1 MQGKK
6 IAVVVNEDVFF
17 LTHRKN
23 LGLALLKE
31 GWIVYVLTT
40 ETKREY
46 VEEIERSGFIFINI
60 PSERKS
66 TISVKYEY
74 RIFAALCRMYKT
86 LNPDLILAVGL
97 KSILWGGLAARRF
110 GIPLVSAISGLG
122 FLFTGEQ
129 KSLKQRVL
137 VFVLRYLLPKKNH
150 HVVFQNNED
159 QNIFLQNSIISI
171 NKTSIIRG
179 MGVDFNEF
187 KRFPFT
193 AKDKFNF
200 LFPARM
206 LKDKGLVEFIAAAKR
221 VEMAHANVEFILAG
235 SIDNTKNPTGVSE
248 KELLEMICNTKIS
261 WIGYQ
266 TDMIAAYKRAD
277 VVVLPS
283 YREGFPKV
291 LVEACAIGRPV
302 ITTNVPGC
310 KDCAI
315 DGYNG
320 FIVPVKN
327 EDALAKSMMKFIE
340 DPDLKFS
347 MGENAYQFAKER
359 FDCNKINEQFIK
371 IFTSTL

>member
-6 IAVVVNEDVFF
+6 IAIVVNEDVFF

-31 GWIVYVLTT
+31 GWVVYVLTA

-46 VEEIERSGFIFINI
+46 VEEIERSGFIFVNT
-60 PSERKS
+60 PSERRS
-66 TISVKYEY
+66 AISIKYEY
-74 RIFAALCRMYKT
+74 GIFAALCSIYKT
-86 LNPDLILAVGL
+86 ANPDLILAVGL

-122 FLFTGEQ
+122 FLFTGEK
-129 KSLKQRVL
+129 KSLKQKVL
-137 VFVLRYLLPKKNH
+137 VFVLKYFLPKKNH

-159 QNIFLQNSIISI
+159 QNIFIRNSIVSIS
-171 NKTSIIRG
+171 KTSIIRG
-179 MGVDFNEF
+179 MGVDFSEF
-187 KRFPFT
+187 KRSSFT
-193 AKDKFNF
+193 AKGKLSF

-206 LKDKGLVEFIAAAKR
+206 LRDKGLAEFIAAAKR
-221 VEMAHANVEFILAG
+221 VEMEHDNVEFILAG

-248 KELLEMICNTKIS
+248 KELLEMIENTRIS

-266 TDMIAAYKRAD
+266 ANMIAAYERAD

-291 LVEACAIGRPV
+291 LVEACATGRPV

-320 FIVPVKN
+320 FIVPAKN
-327 EDALAKSMMKFIE
+327 EDALVESMMRFIK